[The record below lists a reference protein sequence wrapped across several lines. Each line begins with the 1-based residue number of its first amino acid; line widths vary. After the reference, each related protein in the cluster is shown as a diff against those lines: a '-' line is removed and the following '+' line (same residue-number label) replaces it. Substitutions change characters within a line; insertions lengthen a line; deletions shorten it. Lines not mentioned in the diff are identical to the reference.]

1 MKKYLATLLMGLVLT
16 VAALPA
22 AAQES
27 GNTVTMTAN
36 ADGAAVSL
44 ALPKETAQGVKALRL
59 SFAVESTDPIDA
71 QFDFDSALPG
81 SVQQCR
87 YDPATGRMNV
97 YVAGG
102 SDLFPDGTASLGNI
116 RLDAPEGSTA
126 TVRLVEDSLELVN
139 GAFGKTQAPSAGA
152 VSVDVTVGGDTP
164 TQTPTQT
171 PAPETTQPPTGDTQN
186 GSQNQ
191 TSGGQ
196 ANQSN
201 PASNPTPTPAVTTT
215 PVSTAAP
222 SGTVPQ
228 SATQGSTGGKKP
240 TGGSQSAASAKATP
254 EPSQEP
260 QASTSPVPSE
270 APQAPAHTATPEQT
284 QAESAPAMNPL
295 LVVLIVVACLA
306 AAVLIG
312 LAVIRFR
319 SR

>member
-1 MKKYLATLLMGLVLT
+1 MKKLLATLLLGMALT

-36 ADGAAVSL
+36 ANGAAVSL

-59 SFAVESTDPIDA
+59 SFAVESTEPIDA

-87 YDPATGRMNV
+87 YNPATGQMNV

-102 SDLFPDGTASLGNI
+102 TDLFTDGTASLGNI
-116 RLDAPEGSTA
+116 RLDVPAGSTA

-139 GAFGKTQAPSAGA
+139 GAFGKTQAPSTGA
-152 VSVDVTVGGDTP
+152 VSVDVTVDGN
-164 TQTPTQT
+164 T
-171 PAPETTQPPTGDTQN
+171 PAPTPEATQSPSGGSS
-186 GSQNQ
+186 GSQDQN
-191 TSGGQ
+191 S
-196 ANQSN
+196 AAQSHQN
-201 PASNPTPTPAVTTT
+201 TPTPTPAVTTT

-222 SGTVPQ
+222 SETVQQ
-228 SATQGSTGGKKP
+228 STAQGSTGGKKP
-240 TGGSQSAASAKATP
+240 AGSSQSGAASQATP
-254 EPSQEP
+254 EPSEEP
-260 QASTSPVPSE
+260 QASATPAPTE
-270 APQAPAHTATPEQT
+270 APQEPTATATPEQA
-284 QAESAPAMNPL
+284 QAESTPAMNPL

-312 LAVIRFR
+312 VAVLRFR